1 LAVSPHTDRHG
12 LSVAFVGKIR
22 ERTNFTPLSG
32 GIMMPESNTETPA
45 PDDEVHIRL
54 NLAGLA
60 ALMGTIEQAM
70 AHGRSELRLGWSG
83 VTVTGGGSE
92 GLRTLTL
99 TWRPDD
105 GDGDGELE
113 PDPMPQSRVLETL
126 S

>member
-1 LAVSPHTDRHG
+1 MEPKSTAGAGDS
-12 LSVAFVGKIR
+12 
-22 ERTNFTPLSG
+22 
-32 GIMMPESNTETPA
+32 
-45 PDDEVHIRL
+45 DDEVHIHL

-70 AHGRSELRLGWSG
+70 THGRSELRLGWSG

-99 TWRPDD
+99 TWRSDDD
-105 GDGDGELE
+105 GDDGELE
-113 PDPMPQSRVLETL
+113 PDPLPRARVLETL

>member
-1 LAVSPHTDRHG
+1 MDEAP
-12 LSVAFVGKIR
+12 
-22 ERTNFTPLSG
+22 G
-32 GIMMPESNTETPA
+32 GA
-45 PDDEVHIRL
+45 DDDLHIHL

-83 VTVTGGGSE
+83 VTVTGGGSAD

-105 GDGDGELE
+105 DGDDERE
-113 PDPMPQSRVLETL
+113 PDPLPQTRVLETQG
-126 S
+126 